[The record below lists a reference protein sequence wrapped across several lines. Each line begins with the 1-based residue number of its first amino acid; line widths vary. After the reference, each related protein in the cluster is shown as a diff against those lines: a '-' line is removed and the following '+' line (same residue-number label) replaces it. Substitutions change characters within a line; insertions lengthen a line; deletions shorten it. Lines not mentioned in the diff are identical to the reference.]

1 MSYIEESRTWII
13 GMVGAIY
20 SFITGN
26 FTEAT
31 FFLMVMMLLDILS
44 GVMKGFKSG
53 NLNSAISSLGIMKKG
68 GILLT
73 IVFCWVLDRLVSGGQ
88 PIFVTMMTWVSIGNE
103 GLSFVENMAALGVKI
118 PDGIKQRLAQVKSE
132 YEEIRE
138 DKDSQMK

>member
-1 MSYIEESRTWII
+1 MSYLEESKTWMI
-13 GMVGAIY
+13 GGIGAMY

-31 FFLMVMMLLDILS
+31 FFLMMMMLLDILS
-44 GVMKGFKSG
+44 GVMKGYKAG

-118 PDGIKQRLAQVKSE
+118 PDGIKQRLGQVKTE

-138 DKDSQMK
+138 DKDTQLK